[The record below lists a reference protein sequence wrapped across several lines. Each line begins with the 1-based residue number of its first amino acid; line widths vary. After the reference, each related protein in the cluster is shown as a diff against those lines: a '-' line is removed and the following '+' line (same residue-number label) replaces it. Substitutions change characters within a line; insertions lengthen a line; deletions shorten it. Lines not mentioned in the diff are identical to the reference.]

1 MKLTENKTPSA
12 QFRQRKLNNALDT
25 FKRVFRSPSAKLGGC
40 IFGIIVILAILAP
53 VIAPYSAT
61 KMDYANM
68 FSRPS
73 ALHWLGTDEV
83 GRDILSRLLYGA
95 KYSLTVGIVSE
106 IIAQM
111 VGIIIGCFAGYFG
124 KTVEAVIMR
133 FCDIWSAIP
142 ALLLSILLSAVLGPG
157 FFNTVIALAVGGVPS
172 TIRMIRGQILA
183 EKSKEYLE
191 AAESINCSRRGIMFS
206 HLLPNVVSPV
216 LVSASLGVGK
226 KITAAA
232 GLSYLGLGIQPPMP
246 EWGAMLSDGTSVLLI
261 HPHVVLFPGVAIGLL
276 ILSINL
282 MGDGL
287 RDALDPKLRY

>member
-1 MKLTENKTPSA
+1 MKVIETRSSSSEYRL
-12 QFRQRKLNNALDT
+12 RKLSNAFDT
-25 FKRVFRSPSAKLGGC
+25 FKRIFRSPSAKLGGC
-40 IFGIIVILAILAP
+40 IFGLIVLLAIFAP
-53 VIAPYSAT
+53 FIAPYSAT

-68 FSRPS
+68 YATPS
-73 ALHWLGTDEV
+73 AAHWLGTDEV

-95 KYSLTVGIVSE
+95 KYSLIVGIVAE

-111 VGIIIGCFAGYFG
+111 TGIIIGCFAGYFG
-124 KTVEAVIMR
+124 KKVEAVIMR

-157 FFNTVIALAVGGVPS
+157 FLNTVLALAVGGVPS

-232 GLSYLGLGIQPPMP
+232 GLSYLGLGIQPPTP

-261 HPHVVLFPGVAIGLL
+261 YPHVVLFPGIAIGLL

>member
-1 MKLTENKTPSA
+1 MNVIRPKTS
-12 QFRQRKLNNALDT
+12 FSEYRLRKLNNAFDT
-25 FKRVFRSPSAKLGGC
+25 FKRIFRSPSAKLGGC
-40 IFGIIVILAILAP
+40 IFGFIVLLAIFAP
-53 VIAPYSAT
+53 LIAPYSAT

-68 FSRPS
+68 YATPS
-73 ALHWLGTDEV
+73 AAHWLGTDEV

-95 KYSLTVGIVSE
+95 KYSLVVGIVAE

-111 VGIIIGCFAGYFG
+111 TGTVIGCFAGYFG
-124 KTVEAVIMR
+124 KKVEAVIMR

-157 FFNTVIALAVGGVPS
+157 FFNTVLALAVGGVPS

-232 GLSYLGLGIQPPMP
+232 GLSYLGLGIQPPTP

-261 HPHVVLFPGVAIGLL
+261 YPHVVLFPGIAIGLL